1 MSEYKEF
8 WIAQGSLADI
18 VCYNEKQAIDLQWTK
33 NPIHVIEY
41 AAFEKLQKD
50 WEEAATKNY
59 ADKCE
64 IEKLKKQNEI
74 MRDALKRVVRDNL
87 HSDHYADR
95 IAQSVDRGLTALQA
109 LKDVEGVG

>member
-1 MSEYKEF
+1 MSEQSKPREF
-8 WIAQGSLADI
+8 FICPEELCEETGSWLGASVYTEIPKD
-18 VCYNEKQAIDLQWTK
+18 KLL
-33 NPIHVIEY
+33 PFIHVIEY

-74 MRDALKRVVRDNL
+74 LREALEF
-87 HSDHYADR
+87 YAKEMMF
-95 IAQSVDRGLTALQA
+95 IVKQIKSKTSH
-109 LKDVEGVG
+109 